1 MEWCCEMDFIWDIH
15 KSSKHSS
22 FIYIQVPKHD
32 TLVSLVKIS
41 VTYRLEFMQT
51 LRRWFVNKKEVTK
64 YKKIVVVNIFWE
76 LTTCSSR
83 CDFKLDIWYLLKI
96 SALHFEDESH
106 YENIWKW
113 TGGSASFW
121 AIGDDIK
128 MTNSTPF
135 DFLIDCFIAFSC
147 SGVVREENEFPTCF
161 NNSFYVRNVFDNSY
175 QHFINWE
182 T

>member
-51 LRRWFVNKKEVTK
+51 LRRWFVNKKKVTK

-83 CDFKLDIWYLLKI
+83 CDFKSDIWYLCKI
-96 SALHFEDESH
+96 SALYFEDKLKTNLITRIFESGQVVLRRSGQL
-106 YENIWKW
+106 E
-113 TGGSASFW
+113 
-121 AIGDDIK
+121 
-128 MTNSTPF
+128 MTSRWQIQHH
-135 DFLIDCFIAFSC
+135 LIS
-147 SGVVREENEFPTCF
+147 
-161 NNSFYVRNVFDNSY
+161 
-175 QHFINWE
+175 
-182 T
+182 